1 MGRLSQEIFQLNHLE
16 EAELNLRASQIDLLA
31 SGVRI
36 INLLFLVLVFRHV
49 QRDPRNAGSKDRAER
64 PGLGAKAGTGP
75 GAGST
80 ERAERPGLGANAG
93 TGTGSTERAERPG
106 LGANTGS
113 GLTGSTGLAGTGPGA
128 DEANAGSADRDERLG
143 LGAGA
148 TGADGATGGN

>member
-64 PGLGAKAGTGP
+64 PGLGAKTGTGP
-75 GAGST
+75 GA
-80 ERAERPGLGANAG
+80 
-93 TGTGSTERAERPG
+93 GSTERAERPG

-148 TGADGATGGN
+148 TGADGATGGNGAGGSRG

>member
-80 ERAERPGLGANAG
+80 ERAERPGLGAN
-93 TGTGSTERAERPG
+93 
-106 LGANTGS
+106 TGS

-148 TGADGATGGN
+148 TGADGATGGNGAGGSRG

>member
-80 ERAERPGLGANAG
+80 ERAERPGLGAN
-93 TGTGSTERAERPG
+93 
-106 LGANTGS
+106 TGS